1 MQHPETPADCLQNLL
16 LNLIIC
22 DLLQLCVVSIGVAYK
37 EQVVVGLVYNP
48 VLDDMYTAIRGRGA
62 FCNGKRINVT
72 EGEISEAVINCG
84 CEFNKNV

>member
-1 MQHPETPADCLQNLL
+1 MLHPEILADCRQNLC
-16 LNLIIC
+16 LNIFIR
-22 DLLQLCVVSIGVAYK
+22 DVLQLCVVSIGVAYK

-84 CEFNKNV
+84 CE